1 MEDAFRAVAEHAS
14 EFFKEL
20 GGDIADSGIGYLVKT
35 YPAQS
40 MGVLIF
46 IVILLLVFRS
56 KR

>member
-1 MEDAFRAVAEHAS
+1 MEDAFRVVMEHTG

-20 GGDIADSGIGYLVKT
+20 GENLVQTGIGNLIKT

-40 MGVLIF
+40 MGVLII
-46 IVILLLVFRS
+46 IVILLLVIRS